1 MDYKNEKKI
10 NSLNIENLNDTFM
23 IKEKIKTKDPKQ
35 DSVMNSSN
43 LNNLMGNYIKTSF
56 NKPASKKANS
66 DFTDS
71 AFDFDAIGAQVPPLL
86 KPVAHLDCIQR
97 GDL

>member
-1 MDYKNEKKI
+1 MEYKNEKKI
-10 NSLNIENLNDTFM
+10 SSLNVNNLNDTFM
-23 IKEKIKTKDPKQ
+23 IKEKIHQKDPKQ

-56 NKPASKKANS
+56 KPASKPKSNS

-71 AFDFDAIGAQVPPLL
+71 AFDFDELG
-86 KPVAHLDCIQR
+86 
-97 GDL
+97 